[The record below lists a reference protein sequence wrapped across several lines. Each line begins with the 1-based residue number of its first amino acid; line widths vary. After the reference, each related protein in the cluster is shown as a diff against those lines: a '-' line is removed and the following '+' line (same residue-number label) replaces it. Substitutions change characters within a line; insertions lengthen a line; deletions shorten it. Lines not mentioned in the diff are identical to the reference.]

1 VTFPNSLE
9 REIGHPGGS
18 TDRTGALIEDSLDLV
33 PELLW
38 PMSVSTFSRM
48 RRDAKVRESLQAVT
62 LPIRRA
68 RWEIDPNGARPD
80 IVQLVAQDLGLPV
93 RGAEEQQPSGRL
105 RDRFSWDEHL
115 RLALLELVYGHMPFE
130 QLYRIL
136 PTGPGGALQARMR
149 KLAPRLPQTIAEIK
163 VAKDGGLEGIVQHD
177 APLDPRTRR
186 PQMIGI
192 DRLVWYAHDREGA
205 NWQGQSALRSAY
217 RPWRL
222 KDEALRVWATSLRRN
237 GIGQPVYQG
246 AEGEVDL
253 SKGRELARRARV
265 SEVSGAAVPNGAK
278 LTFEGVRGSLPD
290 HREFVKVQDEEIAAS
305 VLAEFLKLGS
315 SESGSRA
322 LGETF
327 VDFFLHSLHAEA
339 QHLADVATSH
349 VVEDLVDLNFGED
362 EQAPRVVVDDIGTDH
377 RVTAEA
383 ISSLLAAGA
392 LTVDDELED
401 YVRRTLYRLPG
412 RGTPRPAPVTATAG
426 RARVRGRQVRAAVG
440 PREPSPDEEDAQ
452 VDFDALH
459 AAWQTRLDTLL
470 IAWEAQRADQVDE
483 LLEQVRV
490 LLAADDLAGLGA
502 VTAPLLDGA
511 QLLEQAMDDLAFA
524 SVDEALAEA
533 ARQGVTIDRPD
544 VTGQLDNLSARALA
558 VDELLARSLGDVAAR
573 QALLRYTTGLDVDQV
588 LDEVREHIDGLSQTW
603 LRDQLGGALT
613 AAQNAARFAVMDS
626 APVRRIVASELL
638 DGLTCEPCGQVD
650 GREYTSVAAGAVD
663 YPTGGHKDCLGGPR
677 CRGTL
682 IAIYESE
689 SPATVN

>member
-9 REIGHPGGS
+9 REIGTSGG
-18 TDRTGALIEDSLDLV
+18 TVDRTGALIEDSLDLV

-68 RWEIDPNGARPD
+68 RWEIDPNGARPE
-80 IVQLVAQDLGLPV
+80 IVALVAQDLGLPV
-93 RGAEEQQPSGRL
+93 RGAEEQQPTGRL

-136 PTGPGGALQARMR
+136 PTGPGGQLQARLR
-149 KLAPRLPQTIAEIK
+149 KLAPRLPQTIAEIR

-177 APLDPRTRR
+177 APRAAQRR
-186 PQMIGI
+186 PQMIGV

-237 GIGQPVYQG
+237 GIGQPVYEGAQG
-246 AEGEVDL
+246 ETDL

-392 LTVDDELED
+392 LTADDELED
-401 YVRRTLYRLPG
+401 YVRRSLYRLPG
-412 RGTPRPAPVTATAG
+412 RGTPRPAPVTAVTG
-426 RARVRGRQVRAAVG
+426 RPRGRQVRAAVG
-440 PREPSPDEEDAQ
+440 PRDPSPDEEDAQ

-459 AAWQTRLDTLL
+459 SAWQTRLDTLVV
-470 IAWEAQRADQVDE
+470 AWEAQRADQVDE
-483 LLEQVRV
+483 LLEQVRA

-502 VTAPLLDGA
+502 VAAPLLDGA

-524 SVDEALAEA
+524 SVDEALAEGR
-533 ARQGVTIDRPD
+533 RQGAQVLKPD
-544 VTGQLDNLSARALA
+544 LTDELSDLSARAVA

-573 QALLRYTTGLDVDQV
+573 QALLRYTSGLDVDQV
-588 LDEVREHIDGLSQTW
+588 IDEVREHIDGLSPTW

-613 AAQNAARFAVMDS
+613 AAQNAARFAVMET
-626 APVRRIVASELL
+626 APVRKVVASELL

-650 GREYTSVAAGAVD
+650 GREYASVAAGAVD

-682 IAIYESE
+682 VAIY
-689 SPATVN
+689 ATEATPTV

>member
-33 PELLW
+33 PDLLW
-38 PMSVSTFSRM
+38 PMSISTFSRM

-68 RWEIDPNGARPD
+68 RWEIDPNGARPAVVD
-80 IVQLVAQDLGLPV
+80 LVAQDLGLPV
-93 RGAEEQQPSGRL
+93 RGSDEQQPVGRL

-130 QLYRIL
+130 QVYRIL
-136 PTGPGGALQARMR
+136 PTGPSGALQARLR

-177 APLDPRTRR
+177 APRGPDRKPILL
-186 PQMIGI
+186 GV
-192 DRLVWYAHDREGA
+192 DRLVWYAHEREGA
-205 NWQGQSALRSAY
+205 SWQGQSALRSAY

-237 GIGQPVYQG
+237 GIGQPVYHG
-246 AEGEVDL
+246 AEGESDL
-253 SKGRELARRARV
+253 SKGQDLARRARV
-265 SEVSGAAVPNGAK
+265 SEVSGAAVPHSAK

-290 HREFVKVQDEEIAAS
+290 HREFVKLQDEEIAAS
-305 VLAEFLKLGS
+305 VVAEFLKLGS

-349 VVEDLVDLNFGED
+349 VVEDLVDLNFSED

-383 ISSLLAAGA
+383 ISQLLAAGA
-392 LTVDDELED
+392 LSPDDELED
-401 YVRRTLYRLPG
+401 YVRRTLYRLPR
-412 RGTPRPAPVTATAG
+412 RGTPRSQPVTAGAG
-426 RARVRGRQVRAAVG
+426 RARGRQVRAAVG
-440 PREPSPDEEDAQ
+440 RRDPSPDEEDAQ

-459 AAWQTRLDTLL
+459 TAWQTRLDELL
-470 IAWEAQRADQVDE
+470 LAWQAQRTEQVD
-483 LLEQVRV
+483 LLLAEVRG

-511 QLLEQAMDDLAFA
+511 QLLEQAMDTLADI
-524 SVDEALAEA
+524 SVDEAIAEGV
-533 ARQGVTIDRPD
+533 RQGANVLQPD
-544 VTGQLDNLSARALA
+544 LTEQRTAISQRANA

-573 QALLRYTTGLDVDQV
+573 QALLRYTVGLDVDQV
-588 LDEVREHIDGLSQTW
+588 IDEVREHLDGLSETW

-613 AAQNAARFAVMDS
+613 AAQNAARFAVMET
-626 APVRRIVASELL
+626 APVERIVASELL
-638 DGLTCEPCGQVD
+638 DGLTCDACAAVD
-650 GREYTSVAAGAVD
+650 GREYDSVAAGTVD
-663 YPTGGHKDCLGGPR
+663 YPTGGHKDCAGGPR

-682 IAIYESE
+682 VAIYATESD
-689 SPATVN
+689 PTV